1 MLVFEVALGPL
12 ENALDSLGDVKCR
25 PGAEAGPQCG
35 ELGIGL
41 GAQPVPDRSMLRS
54 GELSELFD
62 VLGPWRRAAY
72 WLLRDRALTLTT
84 TGSSRCAAPS
94 TDWRGVCLR
103 VKSSQYDPQPDERS

>member
-41 GAQPVPDRSMLRS
+41 GAQPVPDWSMLS
-54 GELSELFD
+54 S
-62 VLGPWRRAAY
+62 
-72 WLLRDRALTLTT
+72 
-84 TGSSRCAAPS
+84 GSSASCSTYSVRGAAPP
-94 TDWRGVCLR
+94 TGCFATVR
-103 VKSSQYDPQPDERS
+103 

>member
-41 GAQPVPDRSMLRS
+41 GAQPVPDWSMLSS

-103 VKSSQYDPQPDERS
+103 VKKFAIRPSAR